1 VAAASGSAAR
11 RQQGGDLGQSSR
23 RIGFIGVGVMG
34 EPMCRNLALKSG
46 ATLIALDRD
55 PVPLRRL
62 AEHGVH
68 TASQVRDAVEA
79 SRVVFLALPSG
90 AAVDELAHAPDG
102 LLASIGADQVV
113 VDLGTSPVDLTRE
126 LALEFAVRGAVFVD
140 APVARTRAAAE
151 AGTLA
156 VMVGAEP
163 AVFEQV
169 RPLLSTFASE
179 ITHCGPI
186 GCGQVVK
193 ILNNM
198 VLFQTVVAIA
208 EAKAIGER
216 AGVAPALLFEALS
229 RGSAD
234 SFALRNHGMKAMLPG
249 EFPARAF
256 SVSYARKDLGYALRL
271 AEQTKVEASG
281 AANVDRWLA
290 RAIELGMSE
299 QYWPVVSRLV
309 GR

>member
-1 VAAASGSAAR
+1 M
-11 RQQGGDLGQSSR
+11 GQSGQR
-23 RIGFIGVGVMG
+23 VGFIGVGVMG
-34 EPMCRNLALKSG
+34 EPMCRNLARKSG
-46 ATLIALDRD
+46 TTVVALDRD
-55 PVPLRRL
+55 PAPLRRL
-62 AEHGVH
+62 AAHGVR
-68 TASQVRDAVEA
+68 TTGQVRDAVEA

-90 AAVDELAHAPDG
+90 AAVDELVHAPDG
-102 LLASIGADQVV
+102 LLVSIGAGQVV
-113 VDLGTSPVDLTRE
+113 VDLGTSPVDLTRA
-126 LALEFAVRGAVFVD
+126 LALEFAARGAVFVD

-179 ITHCGPI
+179 ITHCGPV

-198 VLFQTVVAIA
+198 VLFETVMAIA

-216 AGVAPALLFEALS
+216 AGVAPGLLFEALS

-271 AEQTKVEASG
+271 AEQTKVEATG
-281 AANVDRWLA
+281 AVNVDRWFA
-290 RAIELGMSE
+290 RAIELGLSE
-299 QYWPVVSRLV
+299 QYWPVVSRLL
-309 GR
+309 GE

>member
-1 VAAASGSAAR
+1 
-11 RQQGGDLGQSSR
+11 
-23 RIGFIGVGVMG
+23 MG

-46 ATLIALDRD
+46 ATLVALDRD
-55 PVPLRRL
+55 PAPLRRL
-62 AEHGVH
+62 AEHGVR
-68 TASQVRDAVEA
+68 TAARVRDAVEA
-79 SRVVFLALPSG
+79 SQVVFLALPSG

-102 LLASIGADQVV
+102 LLASIGAGQIA

-126 LALEFAVRGAVFVD
+126 LAREFAARGAVFVD

-156 VMVGAEP
+156 VMVGAES
-163 AVFEQV
+163 AAFEQV

-179 ITHCGPI
+179 ITHCGPV

-198 VLFQTVVAIA
+198 VLFETVMAIA

-216 AGVAPALLFEALS
+216 AGVAPELLFEALS

-234 SFALRNHGMKAMLPG
+234 SFALRNHGVKAMLPG
-249 EFPARAF
+249 DFPARAF
-256 SVSYARKDLGYALRL
+256 SVSYARKDMGYALRL

-281 AANVDRWLA
+281 AANVDRWFA
-290 RAIELGMSE
+290 RAIELGLSE

-309 GR
+309 GG